1 MKATTTTT
9 VIAIRETHVGID
21 TMTTN
26 TVNTGIG
33 DMTGPTGMETIMMSI
48 TQMAIIATGKDN
60 ADHNNAHDRQD

>member
-1 MKATTTTT
+1 
-9 VIAIRETHVGID
+9 
-21 TMTTN
+21 MTTN